1 MSILWQDIRYAIRS
15 LAKSPGFTTVV
26 MFTLALGI
34 GATVAMFSVLEA
46 ALGRSLPFE
55 APERLVIGR
64 ATFGGNVNP
73 FASFPD
79 YLDYRDQ
86 NESFE
91 SLAALTGF
99 TLPVTITG
107 VDEPERLTAVLATGD
122 LFPTLGVSAHLGRT
136 FSAEESAPGGPPA
149 LLLSYGYWQRQFGAS
164 PQAVGRVVNI
174 NGSPLTV
181 VGVMPADF
189 HLLFEADAWLPAVDG
204 GPMTGVRRYHNWL
217 MVGRLKPD
225 VTVEGAQS
233 EMDVI
238 SAQLSEAYPES
249 NENKALQ
256 VDRLHEAVVEGYRQ
270 SLFILMGA
278 IVLVLLIACGN
289 VASLLMARSS
299 TRTTEIAVRT
309 AMGAGRG
316 RLMRQ
321 LLTESA
327 VTALAAGVLGVLLAT
342 WLQDLIL
349 GFTSMERLGLRDV
362 GVSPQML
369 GFALA
374 LSLGTALLFGVAP
387 SLVGS
392 RTRPAEDLKEG
403 SRGSTSAGGA
413 SFRSG
418 LVVLQVALSLI
429 LLIGSGL
436 LLKSF
441 AQLRGVDPGFRT
453 ENVLAAEIALPAS
466 KYGDPESRIQFFR
479 GLKERVHALPGVE
492 SVAFIDRLP
501 IRNAGNNVALWS
513 PQRPPATNTDANFA
527 FQRNV
532 WPGYFETLDIP
543 LLAGRD
549 FQETDA
555 VDSPPV
561 IILNQLAVD
570 TIFPGENPLG
580 KQVAVDLG
588 GDQPAMFEVVG
599 VVADHKLTSLSSQ
612 IRLSMFFSY
621 FQRPGSTMQM
631 AVRTRTDP
639 GSLVRA
645 VQEQLW
651 AMDREIPLASPET
664 FEDVLASNV
673 SDSRAIATVLGMFA
687 FVALFL
693 ASLGIYGVLAY
704 YVTRRMHEIGIRVA
718 LGATGGRVLRLVL
731 RRGMALVAIGLV
743 IGVVGA
749 VWATGFLEDLLFQT
763 TARDPMTF
771 VGVSAFFAA
780 VALLACLIPAWR
792 AVRVNPVDA
801 FRTE

>member
-1 MSILWQDIRYAIRS
+1 
-15 LAKSPGFTTVV
+15 
-26 MFTLALGI
+26 
-34 GATVAMFSVLEA
+34 
-46 ALGRSLPFE
+46 
-55 APERLVIGR
+55 
-64 ATFGGNVNP
+64 
-73 FASFPD
+73 
-79 YLDYRDQ
+79 
-86 NESFE
+86 
-91 SLAALTGF
+91 
-99 TLPVTITG
+99 
-107 VDEPERLTAVLATGD
+107 
-122 LFPTLGVSAHLGRT
+122 
-136 FSAEESAPGGPPA
+136 
-149 LLLSYGYWQRQFGAS
+149 
-164 PQAVGRVVNI
+164 
-174 NGSPLTV
+174 
-181 VGVMPADF
+181 
-189 HLLFEADAWLPAVDG
+189 
-204 GPMTGVRRYHNWL
+204 
-217 MVGRLKPD
+217 
-225 VTVEGAQS
+225 
-233 EMDVI
+233 
-238 SAQLSEAYPES
+238 
-249 NENKALQ
+249 
-256 VDRLHEAVVEGYRQ
+256 
-270 SLFILMGA
+270 
-278 IVLVLLIACGN
+278 
-289 VASLLMARSS
+289 
-299 TRTTEIAVRT
+299 
-309 AMGAGRG
+309 MGAGRG

-327 VTALAAGVLGVLLAT
+327 VTAMAAGVLGVLLAI

-369 GFALA
+369 GFAMA

-466 KYGDPESRIQFFR
+466 KYGDAESRIQFFR

-513 PQRPPATNTDANFA
+513 PERPPATNTDANFA

-555 VDSPPV
+555 VDAPPV
-561 IILNQLAVD
+561 IILNQLAVY

-612 IRLSMFFSY
+612 VRLSMFFSY
-621 FQRPGSTMQM
+621 FQRPSSTMQM

-673 SDSRAIATVLGMFA
+673 SDSKAIATVLGMFA

-718 LGATGGRVLRLVL
+718 LGATGGRVLQLVL

-780 VALLACLIPAWR
+780 VALVACLIPAWR